1 MAILVASTSL
11 GNVLKITSHS
21 TQVILQRAIHKDR
34 VWNTFTG
41 SGFAVLDD
49 SAESPE
55 PKPVNA
61 GDFVDSFNLS
71 DGLWEYRAI
80 STEDYEEFKDDGSKW
95 DYSPFIKYGKPD
107 AVGYSFNNYHAPEG
121 QWGEVI
127 TPDDLRYTYL
137 WGTDFKATNGDIFTD
152 EQIKYF
158 IAQAV
163 AYMERELNITIRKRI
178 IKCNAKKRGLKKIT
192 SLDPSGDYTDEES
205 FYDFKKSKVQR
216 YTMLRTSRRP
226 ILEVQDFKL
235 ICRGGASINLL
246 DSTVIDRKKGVLK
259 SMFRPFINSQKYEG
273 INDAISRFGNETFQP
288 NMFYSVDYTAGYE
301 NSDEVPDDLREIIA
315 KVGAV
320 SLLNIIGDGLM
331 SGFSSSSLSMDG
343 ISESFS
349 STQSATSSF
358 YGARI
363 AVYKDDIKAYINE
376 NKYKFSNLPIGC
388 L

>member
-1 MAILVASTSL
+1 MAILAASTSL

-21 TQVILQRAIHKDR
+21 TQVVLQRAIHKDR

-49 SAESPE
+49 STESPE
-55 PKPVNA
+55 PVNA
-61 GDFVDSFNLS
+61 GDFVDSFNLT

-80 STEDYEEFKDDGSKW
+80 STEDYEQFKDDGSKW
-95 DYSPFIKYGKPD
+95 DYSPFVKYGKPD
-107 AVGYSFNNYHAPEG
+107 AVGYSFNNYHAPDG

-137 WGTDFKATNGDIFTD
+137 WGTDFKATNGVIFTD
-152 EQIKYF
+152 EQVSYF
-158 IAQAV
+158 IDQAV

-178 IKCNAKKRGLKKIT
+178 IKCNAKQRGLKKIT
-192 SLDPSGDYTDEES
+192 KANPVGDYTDEES
-205 FYDFKKSKVQR
+205 FYDFKKSTVQR
-216 YTMLRTSRRP
+216 YTMLRTSKRP
-226 ILEVQDFKL
+226 IIEVQKFNL
-235 ICRGGASINLL
+235 VCRGGSTINLL
-246 DSTVIDRKKGVLK
+246 DSTVVDCKKGVLK
-259 SMFRPFINSQKYEG
+259 AMFRPYLRSQKYQS
-273 INDAISRFGNETFQP
+273 IDDAISMFGDETFNP
-288 NMFYSVDYTAGYE
+288 HLFYEVDYTAGYE

-349 STQSATSSF
+349 STQSATSAYF
-358 YGARI
+358 GARI
-363 AVYKDDIKAYINE
+363 QVYKDDIKNYIAE
-376 NKYKFSNLPIGC
+376 NKYKFGFKPMGHL
-388 L
+388 

>member
-1 MAILVASTSL
+1 MAILAASTSL

-21 TQVILQRAIHKDR
+21 TQVVLQRAIHKDR

-49 SAESPE
+49 STESPE
-55 PKPVNA
+55 PVNA
-61 GDFVDSFNLS
+61 GDFVDSFNLT

-80 STEDYEEFKDDGSKW
+80 STEDYEQFKDDGSKW
-95 DYSPFIKYGKPD
+95 DYSPFVKYGKPD
-107 AVGYSFNNYHAPEG
+107 AVGYSFNNYHAPDG

-158 IAQAV
+158 IDQSV

-192 SLDPSGDYTDEES
+192 SLDPNGDYTDEES
-205 FYDFKKSKVQR
+205 FYDFKKSKIQR

-226 ILEVQDFKL
+226 ILDVQKFEL
-235 ICRGGASINLL
+235 VCRGGASINLL
-246 DSTVIDRKKGVLK
+246 DTTVIDRKKGVLK

-363 AVYKDDIKAYINE
+363 AVYKDDIKNYINE
-376 NKYKFSNLPIGC
+376 NKYKFNNLPIGC

>member
-1 MAILVASTSL
+1 MAILAASTSL

-21 TQVILQRAIHKDR
+21 TQVVLQRAIHKDR

-49 SAESPE
+49 STESPE
-55 PKPVNA
+55 PVNA
-61 GDFVDSFNLS
+61 GDFVDSFNLT

-80 STEDYEEFKDDGSKW
+80 STEDYEQFKDDGSKW

-107 AVGYSFNNYHAPEG
+107 AVGYSFNNYHAPDG

-158 IAQAV
+158 IDQSV

-192 SLDPSGDYTDEES
+192 SLDPNGDYTDEES

-226 ILEVQDFKL
+226 ILDVQKFEL
-235 ICRGGASINLL
+235 VCRGGASINLL
-246 DSTVIDRKKGVLK
+246 DSTVVDRKKGVLK
-259 SMFRPFINSQKYEG
+259 SMFRPYMASQKYEG
-273 INDAISRFGNETFQP
+273 INDAIARYGNETFQP

-363 AVYKDDIKAYINE
+363 AVYKDDIKNYINE